1 MVSAAVLEMH
11 RRHKERRARLDAQ
24 AKQRVVLVSAVN
36 RLNCTE
42 QPVEPTPEPEIEPD
56 PLPPIPG
63 AEKAFVALKVKQIVQ
78 AVEEHCRLF
87 PGDLFTERRWQKLVI
102 PRQVAMFLIYRH
114 TKHATPGIGKIFN
127 RDHSTVVYAV
137 HKIHDLVEQGD
148 DQVIGIIHA
157 VSLRTNLPTYSY
169 WGS

>member
-24 AKQRVVLVSAVN
+24 AKQSARPVLIAV
-36 RLNCTE
+36 
-42 QPVEPTPEPEIEPD
+42 PAEPEEPEPE

-63 AEKAFVALKVKQIVQ
+63 AEKAFIALKVKQIVQ

>member
-11 RRHKERRARLDAQ
+11 RRHQERRARLNAQ
-24 AKQRVVLVSAVN
+24 AKQKARPVLITVPDTPA
-36 RLNCTE
+36 E
-42 QPVEPTPEPEIEPD
+42 PEPEPD
-56 PLPPIPG
+56 LPAIPG

-157 VSLRTNLPTYSY
+157 VSIRTNLPTYSY

>member
-11 RRHKERRARLDAQ
+11 RRHQERRARLDAQ
-24 AKQRVVLVSAVN
+24 AKQNARPVLISVQEKPAE
-36 RLNCTE
+36 LE
-42 QPVEPTPEPEIEPD
+42 PEPD
-56 PLPPIPG
+56 LPAIPG

-78 AVEEHCRLF
+78 AVEAHCGLL
-87 PGDLFTERRWQKLVI
+87 PGDLYGCRRWKKLAI

-137 HKIHDLVEQGD
+137 HKIHDLVQTGNEE
-148 DQVIGIIHA
+148 VIGIIHA
-157 VSLRTNLPTYSY
+157 VSLRTNLPTYTY
-169 WGS
+169 WGV

>member
-1 MVSAAVLEMH
+1 MVSAAVLDMH
-11 RRHKERRARLDAQ
+11 RRHKERRARLEAQ
-24 AKQRVVLVSAVN
+24 AKQNARPVLTVVLD
-36 RLNCTE
+36 
-42 QPVEPTPEPEIEPD
+42 EPKEPEPELD
-56 PLPPIPG
+56 PPAPIPG
-63 AEKAFVALKVKQIVQ
+63 AEKAFIALKVKQIVQ
-78 AVEEHCRLF
+78 AVEEHCKIF
-87 PGDLFTERRWQKLVI
+87 PGDLYAERRWKRLVI

-137 HKIHDLVEQGD
+137 HKIHDLVDQGD

>member
-11 RRHKERRARLDAQ
+11 RRHQERRARLNAQ
-24 AKQRVVLVSAVN
+24 AKQKARPVLMAV
-36 RLNCTE
+36 
-42 QPVEPTPEPEIEPD
+42 PAEPAEPEPEQEP
-56 PLPPIPG
+56 LAPIPG

-78 AVEEHCRLF
+78 AVEAHCGLL
-87 PGDLFTERRWQKLVI
+87 PGDLYGCRRWKKLAI

-137 HKIHDLVEQGD
+137 HKIHDLVLTGNEE
-148 DQVIGIIHA
+148 VIGIIHA
-157 VSLRTNLPTYSY
+157 VSLRTNLPTYTY
-169 WGS
+169 WGV

>member
-1 MVSAAVLEMH
+1 MVSAAVLDMH
-11 RRHKERRARLDAQ
+11 RRHKERRARLEAQ
-24 AKQRVVLVSAVN
+24 AKQNARPILIAVPA
-36 RLNCTE
+36 E
-42 QPVEPTPEPEIEPD
+42 PVEPEPEPD
-56 PLPPIPG
+56 LPAPIPG
-63 AEKAFVALKVKQIVQ
+63 AEKAFIALKVKQIVQ
-78 AVEEHCRLF
+78 AVEEHCKVF
-87 PGDLFTERRWQKLVI
+87 PGDLYGERRWKRLVI

-137 HKIHDLVEQGD
+137 HKIHDLVDQGD

>member
-11 RRHKERRARLDAQ
+11 RRHQERRARLNAQ
-24 AKQRVVLVSAVN
+24 AKQKARPVLIAVPD
-36 RLNCTE
+36 T
-42 QPVEPTPEPEIEPD
+42 PVEPEQEPD
-56 PLPPIPG
+56 LPPIPG

-78 AVEEHCRLF
+78 AVEAHCGLL
-87 PGDLFTERRWQKLVI
+87 PGDLYGCRRWKKLAI

-137 HKIHDLVEQGD
+137 HKIHDLVQTGNEE
-148 DQVIGIIHA
+148 VIGIIHA
-157 VSLRTNLPTYSY
+157 VSLRTNLPTYTY
-169 WGS
+169 WGV